1 MECSEYI
8 SWDRGIECQGVC
20 FNYADGEIV
29 LSVYKNLPGVA
40 RELAGTSFQRTFSRD
55 EWDAIN
61 KYLMKTHDDVEG
73 VFVDD
78 FDEDEEKKELKKLEE
93 MVPDERFTPRIR
105 DISEQVKEAESS
117 PLFQQIPTEGGEP
130 LTANI
135 AVKAVGPP
143 KMSNA
148 EVILPENKV
157 PAMTKEE
164 IKENGKEV

>member
-1 MECSEYI
+1 MEVV
-8 SWDRGIECQGVC
+8 DGRGICCGNEVY
-20 FNYADGEIV
+20 FNYVDGEV
-29 LSVYKNLPGVA
+29 VMTMYRDVPGV
-40 RELAGTSFQRTFSRD
+40 RMDRRDPNVIKTFSRD
-55 EWDAIN
+55 KWDAICR
-61 KYLMKTHDDVEG
+61 YLMETLDKVEG

-164 IKENGKEV
+164 MKENGKEV